1 MTPSIYDFEEIK
13 FKIISVVYKKIR
25 ILVPYYKG
33 AELQFELAH
42 HLQNS

>member
-13 FKIISVVYKKIR
+13 FKIISVVYKKIS
-25 ILVPYYKG
+25 ILVTNYKG